1 MPTLFI
7 QASEETSFVISKY
20 CKVYKEH
27 RNKKI
32 AKYEAGHLAILYGLE
47 WIKKETE
54 DMLMEIDQRKIERKK
69 KLIKDL
75 KFK

>member
-7 QASEETSFVISKY
+7 QASEETSFAISKY
-20 CKVYKEH
+20 CKVYKE
-27 RNKKI
+27 NKGYKI
-32 AKYEAGHLAILYGLE
+32 AKYEAGHLAILYGIE

-54 DMLMEIDQRKIERKK
+54 EMLMEIDQRKIERKK